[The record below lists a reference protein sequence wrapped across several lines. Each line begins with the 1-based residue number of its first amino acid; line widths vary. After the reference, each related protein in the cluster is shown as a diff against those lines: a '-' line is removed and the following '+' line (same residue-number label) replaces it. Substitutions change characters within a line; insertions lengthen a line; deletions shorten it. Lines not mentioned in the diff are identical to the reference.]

1 VEQQRSAQIADKR
14 GEMLEELGRTSTRI
28 TLAAASRAGCCTIGF
43 RLSSPAR
50 SLSSA
55 VEGRRGGERAGTPV
69 QFTCTIKLLYKHGSV
84 AGPGP

>member
-1 VEQQRSAQIADKR
+1 MEQQRSAQMRERR
-14 GEMLEELGRTSTRI
+14 GGMLEALGRTSTSI
-28 TLAAASRAGCCTIGF
+28 ILAAASRAGCCTIGF

-69 QFTCTIKLLYKHGSV
+69 QFTCTIKMLYEHCSV
-84 AGPGP
+84 AD